1 MKKIYSIAA
10 AMLIAMAA
18 TAQTDKKCDN
28 ACANDSIVADTIV
41 VYTLKTGKVGE
52 AVVEGYKKIENGVV
66 VGYKKIENGVVEGCR
81 MGTNRRSFVP
91 YSLMKGTGMEI
102 NCYKSLR
109 YKK

>member
-28 ACANDSIVADTIV
+28 ACANDSIVADTII

-52 AVVEGYKKIENGVV
+52 GVVKGYKAIENGVVGGYKAIENGVVSGYKKIEEMFVQAFLNQEKKVV
-66 VGYKKIENGVVEGCR
+66 KKD
-81 MGTNRRSFVP
+81 
-91 YSLMKGTGMEI
+91 
-102 NCYKSLR
+102 
-109 YKK
+109 KKNDKK